1 MNPRI
6 FFFDIIFIFFFI
18 VIGSNFAQVKE
29 RKIIEDKVHKSE
41 KEWREILTP
50 EQYRILRERGT
61 ERASTG
67 KYDKH
72 FEKGTYVCA
81 GCGAELFIS
90 NTKYNSGCGWPAFY
104 ESLPEAMEETSDNSF
119 GMIRTEVT
127 CKKCDGHLGHVFNDG
142 PNPTGLRY
150 CVNSASLE
158 FEPVEKEK

>member
-29 RKIIEDKVHKSE
+29 RKIIEDKVQKSE

-50 EQYRILRERGT
+50 EQYRILRGRGT

-104 ESLPEAMEETSDNSF
+104 ESLPETIEETSDNSF
-119 GMIRTEVT
+119 GMIRTEIT

>member
-29 RKIIEDKVHKSE
+29 RKIIEDKVKKSE
-41 KEWREILTP
+41 KEWQEILTP
-50 EQYRILRERGT
+50 EQYRILRGKGT

-72 FEKGTYVCA
+72 FGKGTYVCA

-90 NTKYNSGCGWPAFY
+90 DTKYNSGCGWPAFY
-104 ESLPEAMEETSDNSF
+104 ESLPETIEETSDNSF
-119 GMIRTEVT
+119 GMIRTEIT

>member
-29 RKIIEDKVHKSE
+29 RKIIEDKVQKSE

-90 NTKYNSGCGWPAFY
+90 DTKYNSGCGWPAFY

-119 GMIRTEVT
+119 GMIRTEIT

>member
-29 RKIIEDKVHKSE
+29 RKIIEDKVKKSE

-119 GMIRTEVT
+119 GMIRTEIT

>member
-18 VIGSNFAQVKE
+18 VVGGNFAQVKE
-29 RKIIEDKVHKSE
+29 RKIIEDKVKKSE

-119 GMIRTEVT
+119 GMIRTEIT

>member
-29 RKIIEDKVHKSE
+29 RKIIEDKVKKSE
-41 KEWREILTP
+41 KEWQEILTP
-50 EQYRILRERGT
+50 EQYRILRGRGT

-119 GMIRTEVT
+119 GMIRTEIT

>member
-29 RKIIEDKVHKSE
+29 RKIIEDKVQKSE

-50 EQYRILRERGT
+50 EQYRILRGRGT

-90 NTKYNSGCGWPAFY
+90 DTKYNSGCGWPAFY

-119 GMIRTEVT
+119 GMIRTEIT

>member
-29 RKIIEDKVHKSE
+29 RKIIEDKVQKSE

-119 GMIRTEVT
+119 GMIRTEIT

>member
-29 RKIIEDKVHKSE
+29 RKIIEDKVKKSE
-41 KEWREILTP
+41 KEWQEILTP

-72 FEKGTYVCA
+72 FKKGTYVCA

-90 NTKYNSGCGWPAFY
+90 DTKYNSGCGWPAFY
-104 ESLPEAMEETSDNSF
+104 ESLPETIEETSDNSF
-119 GMIRTEVT
+119 GMIRTEIT

>member
-29 RKIIEDKVHKSE
+29 RKIIEDKVKKSE
-41 KEWREILTP
+41 KEWQEILTP
-50 EQYRILRERGT
+50 EQYRILRGRGT

-90 NTKYNSGCGWPAFY
+90 DTKYNSGCGWPAFY

-119 GMIRTEVT
+119 GMIRTEIT

>member
-29 RKIIEDKVHKSE
+29 RKIIEDKVQKSE

-119 GMIRTEVT
+119 GMIRTEIT

-158 FEPVEKEK
+158 FEPVEKGK